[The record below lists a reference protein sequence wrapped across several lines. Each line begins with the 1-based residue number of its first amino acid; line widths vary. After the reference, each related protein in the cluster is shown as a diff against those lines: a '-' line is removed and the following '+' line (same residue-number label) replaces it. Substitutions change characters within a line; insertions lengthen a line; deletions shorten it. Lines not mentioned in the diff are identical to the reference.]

1 MSDVESALDSLVLD
15 HHDDVVVVISD
26 QLAPQIAAGMARRI
40 HDRLSEARVPSSQ
53 RTWIIATTG
62 DDEAAAKSAAVVSD
76 LSGSARVVVHDPR
89 ELDDLTFERRVPGQR
104 RGGIYLNHAWQS
116 ASVRISCGD
125 PLEVVDGLS
134 AWFNPVARLSADDL
148 HADLL
153 LGG

>member
-1 MSDVESALDSLVLD
+1 MSDVESALELLVLD
-15 HHDDVVVVISD
+15 HLDDVAVAISD
-26 QLAPQIAAGMARRI
+26 QLASQATEDMVRRI
-40 HDRLSEARVPSSQ
+40 NDRLSEARVPSSQ

-89 ELDDLTFERRVPGQR
+89 ELDDLTFVRRIPGQR
-104 RGGIYLNHAWQS
+104 RGGIYLNHAWLA
-116 ASVRISCGD
+116 ASVRISCGN

-134 AWFNPVARLSADDL
+134 TWFNPVARLSADDL